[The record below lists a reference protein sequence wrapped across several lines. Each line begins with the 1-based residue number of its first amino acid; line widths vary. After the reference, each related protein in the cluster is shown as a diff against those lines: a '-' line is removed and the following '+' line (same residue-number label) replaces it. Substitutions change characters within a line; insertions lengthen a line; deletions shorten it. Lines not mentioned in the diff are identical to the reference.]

1 MPHNT
6 DTQEQED
13 THTKEA
19 DALWDQS
26 SLKSPKLKKMFL
38 VSFFKTNFQAIKKI
52 V

>member
-19 DALWDQS
+19 DALWDQLA
-26 SLKSPKLKKMFL
+26 LKSPKLKNVFS
-38 VSFFKTNFQAIKKI
+38 VFFQDTISSY
-52 V
+52 